1 MPAATRSLAAS
12 DRAPYVGIPSFWSD
26 QYGIRIQA
34 LGLPHLADRHHVVE
48 ETDDGS
54 RLVAVAERDGALVG
68 VVAFDGA
75 RRLPYYRRQIGS
87 PLDLESL
94 RAELA
99 EDPQALGVAA
109 VAA

>member
-1 MPAATRSLAAS
+1 VLAAP

-48 ETDDGS
+48 ETEDGS
-54 RLVAVAERDGALVG
+54 RLVAVAERAGVLIG

-75 RRLPYYRRQIGS
+75 RRLLHYRSKLGG
-87 PLDLESL
+87 PLDLEALS
-94 RAELA
+94 AELA
-99 EDPQALGVAA
+99 DDPQALGAA
-109 VAA
+109 ARAA